1 MPTSDYLINL
11 ETRRQVILERFK
23 AGEVRQFEQL
33 LRDLAREIRVRLLSE
48 DLTAFSRARQN
59 ALLADIGSLLSGGLD
74 NATGQLQREL
84 LDAATD
90 EAQFAGEALNRSIRG
105 FDSVIPPANQVR
117 AAVLSSPLSV
127 RGPDGG
133 KLLESWVK
141 DWSAYQVTQVQGAI
155 RRGFFEGQ
163 TNQQM
168 ISSVVG
174 SLSNNYADGEFARIK
189 RSLGALIRTGVQ
201 HTAMVART
209 ETLKEN
215 GVERYEW
222 LSTLDD
228 RTSPQCQVLDGQI
241 FEWGKGP
248 TPPIHPN
255 CRSSI
260 TAVLP
265 DKFQFLREGAERA
278 SVDGPVSAEQT
289 YYGWL
294 KKQPASFQEEAL
306 GPTWAKV
313 FRDGGVD
320 ADEFAR
326 LRLGKNFQP
335 ITLEQ
340 LREKRPAIF
349 EEANI

>member
-23 AGEVRQFEQL
+23 AGEVRQFESL
-33 LRDLAREIRVRLLSE
+33 LLEIAREIRARLQQG
-48 DLTAFSRARQN
+48 DLTDFSRRRQN
-59 ALLADIGSLLSGGLD
+59 ALLADVGSLLSAGLD
-74 NATGQLQREL
+74 NATGQLQRDL
-84 LDAATD
+84 LDTAID
-90 EAQFAGEALNRSIRG
+90 EAEFTGQSLDRAIRD
-105 FDSVIPPANQVR
+105 FDSVIPPASQVS
-117 AAVLSSPLSV
+117 AAVLSAPLSV

-133 KLLESWVK
+133 KLLEPWIR
-141 DWSAYQVTQVQGAI
+141 DWSAFQVSQVQGAI

-168 ISSVVG
+168 ITSVVG
-174 SLSNNYADGEFARIK
+174 SISNNYQDGEFARIK
-189 RSLGALIRTGVQ
+189 RSAGALVRTGVQ
-201 HTAMVART
+201 HTAMNARA

-215 GVERYEW
+215 GVDRYEW
-222 LSTLDD
+222 LSTLDS
-228 RTSPQCQVLDGQI
+228 RTSATCQTLDGQQ

-260 TAVLP
+260 TSVLP
-265 DKFQFLREGAERA
+265 DEFQFLRKGAERA
-278 SVDGPVSAEQT
+278 SAEGPVDADQT

-313 FRDGGVD
+313 FRDGGID

-326 LRLGKNFQP
+326 LRLGKDFQP

>member
-1 MPTSDYLINL
+1 MATSDYLINL

-23 AGEVRQFEQL
+23 SGQVRQFETL
-33 LRDLAREIRVRLLSE
+33 LRTIARDVRARLQTD

-59 ALLADIGSLLSGGLD
+59 SLLADIGALLSGGLD

-84 LDAATD
+84 LDSAID
-90 EAQFAGEALNRSIRG
+90 EAEFTGESLSRSIRD
-105 FDSVIPPANQVR
+105 FDSVIPPASQVR

-133 KLLESWVK
+133 KLLEPWIR

-168 ISSVVG
+168 ITSVVG
-174 SLSNNYADGEFARIK
+174 SISNNYQDGEFARIK
-189 RSLGALIRTGVQ
+189 RNLGALVRTGVQ

-215 GVERYEW
+215 GVEKYEW
-222 LSTLDD
+222 LSTLDS
-228 RTSPQCQVLDGQI
+228 RTSAICQSLDGQQ
-241 FEWGKGP
+241 FEFGKGP

-255 CRSSI
+255 CRSSV

-265 DKFQFLREGAERA
+265 DDMQFLREGAERA
-278 SVDGPVSAEQT
+278 STDGPVDADQT

-294 KKQPASFQEEAL
+294 KKQPASFQQEAL

-313 FRDGGVD
+313 FRDGGVN

-326 LRLGKNFQP
+326 LRLGKDFQP

>member
-23 AGEVRQFEQL
+23 AGEVRQFERL
-33 LRDLAREIRVRLLSE
+33 LREIAREIRARLQQG
-48 DLTAFSRARQN
+48 DLTEFSRSRQN
-59 ALLADIGSLLSGGLD
+59 QLLADIGVLLSGGLD

-84 LDAATD
+84 LDSAID
-90 EAQFAGEALNRSIRG
+90 EAEFTGESLNRSIRD
-105 FDSVIPPANQVR
+105 FDSIIPPANQVR

-133 KLLESWVK
+133 KLLEPWVR
-141 DWSAYQVTQVQGAI
+141 DWSSYQVTQVQGAI

-168 ISSVVG
+168 ITSVIG
-174 SLSNNYADGEFARIK
+174 SISNNYQDGEFARIK
-189 RSLGALIRTGVQ
+189 RSLGALVRTGVQ

-215 GVERYEW
+215 GVEKYEW
-222 LSTLDD
+222 LSTLDS
-228 RTSPQCQVLDGQI
+228 RTSAICQSLDGQQ
-241 FEWGKGP
+241 FELGKGP

-255 CRSSI
+255 CRSSV

-265 DKFQFLREGAERA
+265 DEFQFLREGAERA
-278 SVDGPVSAEQT
+278 SAEGPVDADQT

-294 KKQPASFQEEAL
+294 KKQPASFQNEAL

-313 FRDGGVD
+313 FRDGGID
-320 ADEFAR
+320 TDEFAR
-326 LRLGKNFQP
+326 LRLGKDFQP